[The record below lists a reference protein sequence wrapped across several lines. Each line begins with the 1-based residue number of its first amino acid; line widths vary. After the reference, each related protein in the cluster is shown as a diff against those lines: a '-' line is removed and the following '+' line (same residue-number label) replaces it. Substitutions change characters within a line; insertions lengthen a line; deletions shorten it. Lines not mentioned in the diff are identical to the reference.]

1 VILLVLQLDLQSLW
15 RLSVHFLYNM
25 KSEGE
30 GCPIGEVAVG
40 EVAVEEVA
48 VGEVAVGEV
57 AVGEVAV
64 GEVAVEEPTCT
75 GNNVLAPDFFLTA
88 FTFPSSEKS
97 QVPIYCWVNREC

>member
-1 VILLVLQLDLQSLW
+1 MILLVLQLDLQSLW

-40 EVAVEEVA
+40 EVAVEE
-48 VGEVAVGEV
+48 
-57 AVGEVAV
+57 
-64 GEVAVEEPTCT
+64 PTCT

-97 QVPIYCWVNREC
+97 QVAIYCWVNREC